1 MSNKLL
7 FSKALLKKDFKILS
21 ATFIFNVILIIVSI
35 PFQYSQ
41 AFYTIKNVTA
51 PYEVY
56 RTLTGINNILSYL
69 YMNIVFACIYALKLF
84 GHEKQTKAFEMI
96 VSLPFSR
103 IQIFINKVV
112 VGLFVLLVPSILGY
126 IISYFIIL
134 SEPISRGIIDMSM
147 NKYIFLN
154 TLSMQLVI
162 FFFYV
167 TFCMIFSNSISSFIF
182 GSICA
187 FMPAGF
193 SAVIELFFNSD
204 STTNIT
210 EFLFRFT
217 PISIIVSF
225 GFVKYSYV
233 YIILLAVLFMII
245 SYLLFDMTKME
256 KLTEFLT
263 FKCLE
268 TPFRIIFFL
277 GFAFLGGVVL
287 SGIFSSFV
295 SFEFLNKIIGFTV
308 GGALGYF
315 IPKTIITKSRIS

>member
-84 GHEKQTKAFEMI
+84 GHEKQTRAFEMI

-103 IQIFINKVV
+103 MQIFINKVV

-126 IISYFIIL
+126 IISYSIIL

-154 TLSMQLVI
+154 TLSMQLVV

-167 TFCMIFSNSISSFIF
+167 IFCMIFSNSISSFIF

-193 SAVIELFFNSD
+193 STVIELFFNSD
-204 STTNIT
+204 
-210 EFLFRFT
+210 
-217 PISIIVSF
+217 
-225 GFVKYSYV
+225 
-233 YIILLAVLFMII
+233 
-245 SYLLFDMTKME
+245 
-256 KLTEFLT
+256 
-263 FKCLE
+263 
-268 TPFRIIFFL
+268 
-277 GFAFLGGVVL
+277 
-287 SGIFSSFV
+287 
-295 SFEFLNKIIGFTV
+295 
-308 GGALGYF
+308 
-315 IPKTIITKSRIS
+315 